1 VREILETMLECVRG
15 CPDGAPAGPMY
26 AGVMQYMTLAQ
37 FEACMAA
44 LVELGC
50 IRKSGHVYHFIKNL
64 P

>member
-1 VREILETMLECVRG
+1 VREILETML
-15 CPDGAPAGPMY
+15 
-26 AGVMQYMTLAQ
+26 
-37 FEACMAA
+37 EACMAA